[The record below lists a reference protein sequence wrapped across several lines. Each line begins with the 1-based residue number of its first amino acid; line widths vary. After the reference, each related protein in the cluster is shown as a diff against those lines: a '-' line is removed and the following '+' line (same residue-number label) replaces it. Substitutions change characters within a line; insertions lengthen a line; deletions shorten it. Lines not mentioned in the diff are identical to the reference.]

1 MEKVRFS
8 TVPLQI
14 FGGIMSAEIASLE
27 RVRQAADALRR
38 RGVRPT
44 ADRIIETIGGGG
56 KSTVLE
62 HLRVL
67 RNAPPENEDLPS
79 SVIELIRGGIE
90 DVYRAGRAAEAEKV
104 RAGTERLLQVVAE
117 LDAQVQE
124 LVDDNARSERHAGK
138 LEIQAAHAA
147 EAQNEMS
154 ERLLEVQVENGSL
167 KEQLAAARA
176 TASEELRSALG
187 RVEDIV
193 RSAARRDGPD
203 AGLEGEVSAPNKQD
217 PK

>member
-1 MEKVRFS
+1 
-8 TVPLQI
+8 
-14 FGGIMSAEIASLE
+14 MSAEIASLE
-27 RVRQAADALRR
+27 RVRQAVDVLRR

-67 RNAPPENEDLPS
+67 RNAPPENEDLPI

-90 DVYRAGRAAEAEKV
+90 DVYRAGRAAESEKV

-117 LDAQVQE
+117 LDAQIQE
-124 LVDDNARSERHAGK
+124 LMDDNAR
-138 LEIQAAHAA
+138 LEVRSRELETQAA
-147 EAQNEMS
+147 EAEEARDEAS
-154 ERLLEVQVENGSL
+154 VRLHELRVENGSL
-167 KEQLAAARA
+167 REQLATARA

-187 RVEDIV
+187 RVEEIV
-193 RSAARRDGPD
+193 RSAARTQKFDPPPKGKIP
-203 AGLEGEVSAPNKQD
+203 VPTKQD
-217 PK
+217 VDSG

>member
-1 MEKVRFS
+1 
-8 TVPLQI
+8 
-14 FGGIMSAEIASLE
+14 MSAEIASLE

>member
-1 MEKVRFS
+1 
-8 TVPLQI
+8 
-14 FGGIMSAEIASLE
+14 MSAEIASLE
-27 RVRQAADALRR
+27 RVRQAADFLRR
-38 RGVRPT
+38 KGVRPT

-67 RNAPPENEDLPS
+67 RNAPPENEDLPI

-90 DVYRAGRAAEAEKV
+90 DVYRAGRAAESEKV

-124 LVDDNARSERHAGK
+124 LMDDNTRFELRAGELQAQAVHATESRDETIK
-138 LEIQAAHAA
+138 
-147 EAQNEMS
+147 
-154 ERLLEVQVENGSL
+154 RLGELQVENGSL
-167 KEQLAAARA
+167 KDQLAAARA
-176 TASEELRSALG
+176 TASEELRIALG

-193 RSAARRDGPD
+193 RSAAQRGSPSK
-203 AGLEGEVSAPNKQD
+203 GKVLVPAPQD
-217 PK
+217 VE